1 MLRWLVLVLLL
12 ANAGYLAWS
21 QHWLAGLGLA
31 PASDSEPAYLRRQ
44 ITPEALRVLPG
55 PAGTNPGTAGSTG
68 AEAQGTAASTTAA
81 EAAGA
86 AAVTTAAGPVAGPN
100 AGTAPE
106 DPADTAAAAPDGTGA
121 SAAGAAS
128 AAPAEDGAGSAAAAN
143 AGVVTVSAAGAAAP
157 ASATTAPAAAERGE
171 CLQAGPFDSAEA
183 SAWRRAASVLP
194 QGSWSLER
202 RTTPG
207 RWMVYL
213 GRFSDSDALAKK
225 RSDLRARGVSYDR
238 PGVASLEPGLSL
250 GRFSTEEAADRALAT
265 LVRKNGD
272 ALRNARVVVE
282 RAETVSFQLRLP
294 LVTAAL
300 RAQLNTLRPA
310 LAGNA
315 LSPCF

>member
-100 AGTAPE
+100 AGTAAE
-106 DPADTAAAAPDGTGA
+106 DPADTAAAAPDGT
-121 SAAGAAS
+121 AAGAAS

-213 GRFSDSDALAKK
+213 GKFADADALGKK
-225 RSDLRARGVSYDR
+225 RAELRARNVSYDR
-238 PGVASLEPGLSL
+238 AGVAALEPGLSL
-250 GRFSTEEAADRALAT
+250 GRFSTEEAADRALAM
-265 LVRKNGD
+265 LERKNGD
-272 ALRNARVVVE
+272 AVRTARVVVDRPE
-282 RAETVSFQLRLP
+282 VVSFQLRLP
-294 LVTAAL
+294 LVDSAL
-300 RAQLNTLRPA
+300 RAQLAPLRPA

-315 LSPCF
+315 LQSCF

>member
-68 AEAQGTAASTTAA
+68 AEAQGAAASTTAGA

-106 DPADTAAAAPDGTGA
+106 DSADTAAAAPDGT
-121 SAAGAAS
+121 AAGAAS

-225 RSDLRARGVSYDR
+225 RSDLRARGISYDR

>member
-81 EAAGA
+81 AEAAA

-106 DPADTAAAAPDGTGA
+106 DPADTAAAAPDGT
-121 SAAGAAS
+121 AAGAAS

-225 RSDLRARGVSYDR
+225 RSDLRARGISYDR

>member
-21 QHWLAGLGLA
+21 QHWLDTLGLA
-31 PASDSEPAYLRRQ
+31 PASVSEPGRLQRQ
-44 ITPEALRVLPG
+44 IAPEALRILPG
-55 PAGTNPGTAGSTG
+55 SASPANAD
-68 AEAQGTAASTTAA
+68 
-81 EAAGA
+81 AGA
-86 AAVTTAAGPVAGPN
+86 AAVRAPNAPEASTAAAGP
-100 AGTAPE
+100 
-106 DPADTAAAAPDGTGA
+106 AAEPSASAAPQGAEAAPAGVVDPGNPANLASADG
-121 SAAGAAS
+121 AAGAAG
-128 AAPAEDGAGSAAAAN
+128 AATGS
-143 AGVVTVSAAGAAAP
+143 VVAVSAAGAAAGG

-213 GRFSDSDALAKK
+213 GRFADSDALAKK
-225 RSDLRARGVSYDR
+225 RTELRARSISYDR

-250 GRFSTEEAADRALAT
+250 GRFSTEEAAERALAT
-265 LVRKNGD
+265 LARKNGD
-272 ALRNARVVVE
+272 VLRNARVVVE

-300 RAQLNTLRPA
+300 RAQLSTLRPA

>member
-100 AGTAPE
+100 AGTAAE
-106 DPADTAAAAPDGTGA
+106 DPADTAAAAPDGT
-121 SAAGAAS
+121 AAGAAS

-213 GRFSDSDALAKK
+213 GKFADADALGKK
-225 RSDLRARGVSYDR
+225 RAELRARNVSYDR
-238 PGVASLEPGLSL
+238 AGVAALEPGLSL
-250 GRFSTEEAADRALAT
+250 GRFSTEEAADRALAM
-265 LVRKNGD
+265 LERKNGD
-272 ALRNARVVVE
+272 AVRTARVVVDRPE
-282 RAETVSFQLRLP
+282 VVSFQLRLP
-294 LVTAAL
+294 LVDSAL
-300 RAQLNTLRPA
+300 RAQLAPLRSA
-310 LAGNA
+310 LAGHA
-315 LSPCF
+315 LESCF